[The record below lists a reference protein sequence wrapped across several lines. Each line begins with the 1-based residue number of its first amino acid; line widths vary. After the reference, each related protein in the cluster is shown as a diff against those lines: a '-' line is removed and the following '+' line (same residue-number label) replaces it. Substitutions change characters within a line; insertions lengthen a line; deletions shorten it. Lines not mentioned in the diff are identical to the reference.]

1 MHGSDMKLYD
11 REIQEDIRPHY
22 HSSDVLVI
30 HGARQVGK
38 TCLMTLIRKELEAS
52 GAKTHY
58 IDLEDMRLLA
68 VLNEGPQALL
78 GYLEES
84 GLLQNEKLYLFLDE
98 IQYVT
103 APSSL
108 LKLLRDHH
116 ADRLK
121 LIVSGSSSF
130 EIKSKFKDSLAG
142 RTVNFEL
149 LPLSFRE
156 FLRFR
161 GSRILLDKPVK
172 SPPLVK
178 ELEALFNEFVLY
190 GGYPRVALE
199 KEVKARETYLSQI
212 INTYVRKDIRDLANI
227 RHIQKFNKLLE
238 TLAAQC
244 GQLLNI
250 TELANTAG
258 ISRSTVENYLFIL
271 EQTYVIQL
279 VRPFSRNIRAEL
291 FKTPKI
297 FFHDTGI
304 AHMLWLKAFPKTILG
319 SMLENAVFGELR
331 KDREVDEIFFW
342 RTQDGKEI
350 DFIVPRRDGF
360 IPVEVK
366 ISASRIRPGALRYFN
381 GRYKVSKAVC
391 FALSGTGK
399 TDELLEVR
407 YPWERIS

>member
-1 MHGSDMKLYD
+1 MKLYD
-11 REIQEDIRPHY
+11 RHILDDIRPHY
-22 HSSDVLVI
+22 HSPDVLVI

-38 TCLMTLIRKELEAS
+38 TCLMTLIREEIAAT

-58 IDLEDMRLLA
+58 IDLEDLRLLA

-84 GLLQNEKLYLFLDE
+84 GLLRNKRLYLFLDE
-98 IQYVT
+98 IQYVSN
-103 APSSL
+103 PSPL

-116 ADRLK
+116 AERLK

-130 EIKSKFKDSLAG
+130 EIKSKFTDSLAG

-156 FLRFR
+156 FLHFR
-161 GSRILLDKPVK
+161 GSKIRLDKPVK

-178 ELEALFNEFVLY
+178 ELETLFREFVIY

-199 KEVKARETYLSQI
+199 KEVKAREIYLSQV
-212 INTYVRKDIRDLANI
+212 INTYIRKDIRDLANI
-227 RHIQKFNKLLE
+227 RHIQKFNKLIE

-258 ISRSTVENYLFIL
+258 ISRPTVENYLFIL

-279 VRPFSRNIRAEL
+279 LRPFSRNIRGEL
-291 FKTPKI
+291 FKTPKV

-304 AHMLWLKAFPKTILG
+304 AHLLWLKEFPKTILG
-319 SMLENAVFGELR
+319 SMLENTVFAELR
-331 KDREVDEIFFW
+331 KDRELGEFFYW

-350 DFIVPRRDGF
+350 DFIVPRREG
-360 IPVEVK
+360 ILPVEVK
-366 ISASRIRPGALRYFN
+366 IAASKIRRSALQYFHE
-381 GRYKVSKAVC
+381 RYKAQRSICLVLGGKV
-391 FALSGTGK
+391 K
-399 TDELLEVR
+399 TDDLFEVR
-407 YPWERIS
+407 YPWEGVT

>member
-1 MHGSDMKLYD
+1 MKLYH
-11 REIQEDIRPHY
+11 REILEDIRPHY
-22 HSSDVLVI
+22 YNPDVLVI

-38 TCLMTLIRKELEAS
+38 TCLMTLIRKELQAS
-52 GAKTHY
+52 GVRTHY

-84 GLLQNEKLYLFLDE
+84 GLLQDGKLYLFLDE

-103 APSSL
+103 APSPL

-130 EIKSKFKDSLAG
+130 EIKSKFTDSLAG

-156 FLRFR
+156 FLRFK
-161 GSRILLDKPVK
+161 GSNILLDKPVK
-172 SPPLVK
+172 SLPLVR
-178 ELEALFNEFVLY
+178 EIETLFNEFVLY

-199 KEVKARETYLSQI
+199 KTIKAREVYLSQV
-212 INTYVRKDIRDLANI
+212 INTYIRKDIRDLANI
-227 RHIQKFNKLLE
+227 RHIQKFNRLLE

-279 VRPFSRNIRAEL
+279 LRPFSRNIRAEL
-291 FKTPKI
+291 FKTPKV

-304 AHMLWLKAFPKTILG
+304 AHLLWLKAFPKTILG
-319 SMLENAVFGELR
+319 SMLENAVFAELR
-331 KDREVDEIFFW
+331 KNREVDEFFFW

-350 DFIVPRRDGF
+350 DFIVPKGDS
-360 IPVEVK
+360 ILPVEVK
-366 ISASRIRPGALRYFN
+366 TSASKIRRGALRYFS
-381 GRYKVSKAVC
+381 GRYTVSKAVC
-391 FALSGTGK
+391 FALHGTGQ
-399 TDELLEVR
+399 TDDLLEVR
-407 YPWERIS
+407 YPWERIL